1 MSLDLISQVNKVLNS
16 NSDLI
21 RSVNVVL
28 MLMSDY
34 LAIRNPALLIRDNVI
49 NKFFIDIA
57 PEIRDQ
63 DKNHWNQKVSSKGR
77 LSPLKL
83 QHESLLY
90 PGDPD
95 FLELP
100 LPASL
105 EGRPRVQIIQPVIYR
120 QHNLPIGL
128 LSASITEF
136 DQVNLVQKIF
146 RILADTL
153 AMAMVAKGFPVSEIT
168 EAAPEQRG
176 PAMILNGIVGQSES
190 LKDVAEVV
198 KKVAAS
204 KATVLIRGE
213 SGTGKELFAKA
224 IHHYSLKK
232 KAPFIGVNCAALSD
246 SLLESELF
254 GHEKGAFTGA
264 THTRKGRF
272 EMADGG
278 TLFLDEIGDTSLGFQ
293 AKILR
298 VLQEGQFER
307 LGGTETL
314 EVDVRVVCATNVDL
328 ELAIAEGS
336 FREDLYYR
344 LNVIT
349 LDIPALRERR
359 EDIGL
364 LVKFFLDRLNQS
376 EKKQIQIK
384 PEDLEYLGSLD
395 WPGNIRELENQV
407 QSGFLMEK
415 DGWFSLAHQQK
426 RPARRLE
433 KKSFV
438 PAPAA
443 GSSAQAAGKST
454 LIHEE
459 MTAIEEALK
468 LHRGV
473 QVKAAAHLGVSLRQL
488 RYRIQKYQLVVRK
501 LN

>member
-1 MSLDLISQVNKVLNS
+1 MSLDLITQITKILNS

-21 RSVNVVL
+21 RSGNVVL
-28 MLMSDY
+28 MLLSDY
-34 LAIRNPALLIRDNVI
+34 LAVRNPALLIRDNVI

-57 PEIRDQ
+57 PEISDH
-63 DKNHWNQKVSSKGR
+63 DKNHWNQTVASQAKSS
-77 LSPLKL
+77 SLKL
-83 QHESLLY
+83 QHESILY

-95 FLELP
+95 FLKLP
-100 LPASL
+100 VPVGL
-105 EGRPRVQIIQPVIYR
+105 ENTPRVRIIQPVIFR

-128 LSASITEF
+128 LTASVTEF
-136 DQVNLVQKIF
+136 DQVHLVQRIY

-153 AMAMVAKGFPVSEIT
+153 ALAMVAKGFPVAEIT
-168 EAAPEQRG
+168 EAVPERKR
-176 PAMILNGIVGQSES
+176 PSMILDGIIGQSES
-190 LKDVAEVV
+190 LKEVANVV

-213 SGTGKELFAKA
+213 SGTGKELFAKS
-224 IHHYSLKK
+224 IHQHSLHK

-264 THTRKGRF
+264 NQVRKGRF

-314 EVDVRVVCATNVDL
+314 QVDVRIVCATNVDL
-328 ELAIAEGS
+328 ELAIQEGS
-336 FREDLYYR
+336 FREDLFYR

-349 LDIPALRERR
+349 LDIPPLRERR
-359 EDIGL
+359 EDIAL
-364 LVKFFLDRLNQS
+364 LVHFFLDRLNHD
-376 EKKQIQIK
+376 EGKQIQIR
-384 PEDLEYLGSLD
+384 PQDLVYLSSLD

-415 DGWFSLAHQQK
+415 DGWFNLAHQQK
-426 RPARRLE
+426 RSTRRVERKAL
-433 KKSFV
+433 V
-438 PAPAA
+438 PAP
-443 GSSAQAAGKST
+443 QTAGKSQ

-459 MTAIEEALK
+459 MAVIEEALR

-473 QVKAAAHLGVSLRQL
+473 QVKAAAHLGISLRQL

-501 LN
+501 ISG